1 MFNDLISILVDVA
14 VIDEGELNWK
24 IVAISFDDPKA
35 SLVNGVEKHFL
46 CLFSSIMY
54 LLTKITHMRCC
65 LLVMSEFEAKT
76 I

>member
-1 MFNDLISILVDVA
+1 M
-14 VIDEGELNWK
+14 IDEGELNWK

-35 SLVNGVEKHFL
+35 SLVNDVEKHFPAVL
-46 CLFSSIMY
+46 VFSPPQLWY
-54 LLTKITHMRCC
+54 LLTKITHTRCC